1 MNMLEIPISMNEK
14 IQEAIAAIRQSEK
27 VLAISH
33 IDTDGITAMAIMV
46 QFLER
51 EGKAY
56 TWRNIHQLNSE
67 SILTVL
73 ELAELERPDT
83 IIFSD
88 LGTGQYPLIESNLA
102 DLSFVR
108 SIIILD
114 HHLPGE
120 RAQLRG
126 HNGKADIMEI
136 NPCQHGLSGS
146 SDISGAG
153 VAFLLAYLYNSRN
166 IDLVELAIVGATGDL
181 QRYYGRG
188 FRGLNKQILDLGRD
202 SGLISVERDLTF
214 FGINTR
220 PLPYLLCYATDPYLP
235 GITGDEEAC
244 FSFYSDLNIDIK
256 DDDDRY
262 RVWIDLDTIEKKKVI
277 QKLVAHI
284 LETYENPAVAQ
295 GIVGDVVNLLNRPER
310 SDLRTAKEFSTMLN
324 ACGRNRKAEVGVW
337 VCLGESEAII
347 EGRNLLRQ
355 HRANLASALRRIET
369 NGYDEKHG
377 MYVVNDPETQ
387 DTIIGIVIGMAQ
399 GSKIIPWDRPV
410 IGVSTNT
417 TAESTLVKISG
428 RARKNLVR
436 RGINL
441 KEVFTGVAKHINE
454 REGKTV
460 VEAGGHPMA
469 AGAFVENEFLEE
481 FLQLASNSMDSILKS
496 NQK

>member
-1 MNMLEIPISMNEK
+1 MNMLEIPSSMNK
-14 IQEAIAAIRQSEK
+14 KVQDAIEAIKQSER

-33 IDTDGITAMAIMV
+33 IDTDGITAMAIIV

-51 EGKAY
+51 EGKEHI
-56 TWRNIHQLNSE
+56 WKNIHQLNSE

-73 ELAELERPDT
+73 ELAESERPDT
-83 IIFSD
+83 IIFTD

-108 SIIILD
+108 SIVILD
-114 HHLPGE
+114 HHLPGD
-120 RAQLRG
+120 RNPLDK
-126 HNGKADIMEI
+126 HNGKAEIIEI

-153 VAFLLAYLYNSRN
+153 VAFLLAYFYNQKN
-166 IDLVELAIVGATGDL
+166 IDLVELAMVGATGDL

-188 FRGLNKQILDLGRD
+188 FRGLNKQILDLGTD
-202 SGLISVERDLTF
+202 SGFISVDRDLTF

-220 PLPYLLCYATDPYLP
+220 GLPYLLCYATDPYLP
-235 GITGDEEAC
+235 GITGDEESC

-256 DDDDRY
+256 DEDDQY
-262 RVWIDLDTIEKKKVI
+262 KVWIDLENGDKKRVI

-284 LETYENPAVAQ
+284 LETYENPAIAQ
-295 GIVGDVVNLLNRPER
+295 GIVGDVVNLLSRPER
-310 SDLRTAKEFSTMLN
+310 SELRTAKEFSTMLN
-324 ACGRNRKAEVGVW
+324 ACGRNRRPEVGVR
-337 VCLGESEAII
+337 VCLGEPEAII

-369 NGYDEKHG
+369 DGYDEKPG
-377 MYVVNDPETQ
+377 MYIVNDPETQ

-417 TAESTLVKISG
+417 TNETTLVKISG
-428 RARKNLVR
+428 RARKDLLG

-441 KEVFTGVAKHINE
+441 KEVFTGVAKNINK
-454 REGKTV
+454 REGRTV
-460 VEAGGHPMA
+460 IEAGGHPMA

-481 FLQLASNSMDSILKS
+481 FLQLSSNSMDSILKS
-496 NQK
+496 N